1 MTNGKGSKPRP
12 LSVPFDAFASNWE
25 RIFAPKEETSAISV
39 PHTNTQT
46 PQKKK
51 RKSYE
56 PMQR

>member
-1 MTNGKGSKPRP
+1 MSNGKGSKPRP

-25 RIFAPKEETSAISV
+25 TIFEPKEETSAISV
-39 PHTNTQT
+39 LHTNTQT
-46 PQKKK
+46 QQKKK